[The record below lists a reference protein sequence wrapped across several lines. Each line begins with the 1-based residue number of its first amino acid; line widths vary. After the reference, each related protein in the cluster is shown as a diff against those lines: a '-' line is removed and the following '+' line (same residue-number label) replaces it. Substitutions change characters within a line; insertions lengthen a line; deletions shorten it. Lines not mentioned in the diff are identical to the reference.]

1 MFFFNETAYTETYTY
16 CHTLALHDALPIC
29 QRRYGEIVDPEG
41 APPCQPGREGHR
53 GDGER
58 QAERLDQI
66 VLFETERLK
75 IGHGRDDEDAA
86 APRDHAG
93 RRTHDGDRKSTRLNS
108 SH

>member
-66 VLFETERLK
+66 VLFRSEEHTSELQSLMRISYAVFCLK
-75 IGHGRDDEDAA
+75 TINLISMENGYIV
-86 APRDHAG
+86 
-93 RRTHDGDRKSTRLNS
+93 S
-108 SH
+108 